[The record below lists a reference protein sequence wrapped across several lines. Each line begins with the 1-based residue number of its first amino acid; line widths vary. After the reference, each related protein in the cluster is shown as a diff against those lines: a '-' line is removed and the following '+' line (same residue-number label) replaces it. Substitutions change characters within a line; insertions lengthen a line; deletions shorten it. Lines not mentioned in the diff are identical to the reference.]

1 MSAEVP
7 AGNSHPGLGVRAARG
22 AFVTYLGQGARI
34 VLQLVSVI
42 VLSRL
47 LAPHDYGL
55 LAMVVTVTGIGEI
68 FRDFGLSSAAI
79 QAKTLTAAQRSNLF
93 WINTAIGIVLA
104 SVVFLGAPLLAGF
117 YGHPELTPIARAL
130 SCTFIFNGL
139 ATQFRV
145 DLNRRLQFRKLVV
158 ADVMSPAV
166 GLTAAIVAASQGW
179 HYWALVAQ
187 QLAQAMA
194 LLVALIIG
202 ARWLPGLP
210 RRGAQM
216 AGLLKFGGNLV
227 ATQLIGYVSNN
238 VDSLII
244 GIRFGATPLGIYNRS
259 FSLLMTPLTQLRAPT
274 TTVAI
279 PVLAKLHDNPVRFGQ
294 FVIRGQLALGYSL
307 VAGLGLVVGAAEPL
321 TNFLLGD
328 KWSAVAPILRLLAVA
343 GIFQTLSYVGYWV
356 YLSRGLTGALFR
368 YTLLASVIKVSCIAI
383 GSLGGV
389 VGVAAGFAIAPAI
402 DWPLSLWWL
411 SKRTDLPL
419 RTLVIGA
426 LRIMGVAAIVAAG
439 SATASILA
447 IGLAPGIQTVC
458 ALAAGAVL
466 YVLAARIVPALRRDV
481 VDIVEIARMIPKTK
495 TRK

>member
-1 MSAEVP
+1 MTSAEP
-7 AGNSHPGLGVRAARG
+7 SGNPLSGLGARAARG

-34 VLQLVSVI
+34 VLQIVSVV

-79 QAKTLTAAQRSNLF
+79 QAKTLTPAQRSNLF
-93 WINTAIGIVLA
+93 WINTAIGVTLA
-104 SVVFLGAPLLAGF
+104 TVVFFCAPLLATF
-117 YGHPELTPIARAL
+117 YGRPELAPIARAL
-130 SCTFIFNGL
+130 SLTFILSGL

-145 DLNRRLQFRKLVV
+145 DLNRRLQFRKLVF
-158 ADVMSPAV
+158 ADVASPAL
-166 GLTAAIVAASQGW
+166 GIAAAIVAALHGW
-179 HYWALVAQ
+179 EYWALVAQ
-187 QLAQAMA
+187 QLVQAFS
-194 LLVALIIG
+194 LLITLMIG

-210 RRGAQM
+210 RRRADMGK
-216 AGLLKFGGNLV
+216 LLKFGGNLV

-279 PVLAKLHDNPVRFGQ
+279 PVLSKLQDNPQRFGQ

-321 TNFLLGD
+321 TAFLLGD
-328 KWSAVAPILRLLAVA
+328 RWSAVAPILRLLAIA

-368 YTLLASVIKVSCIAI
+368 YTLLSSAIKVSCIAL

-411 SKRTDLPL
+411 SRRTDIPV
-419 RTLVIGA
+419 RTLVTGA
-426 LRIMGVAAIVAAG
+426 LRIMGVASIVALG
-439 SATASILA
+439 SVTASVLT
-447 IGLAPGIQTVC
+447 IGLNPAVQT
-458 ALAAGAVL
+458 LGAFASGVTL
-466 YVLAARIVPALRRDV
+466 FAVAARVIPALRRDV
-481 VDIVEIARMIPKTK
+481 ADIVSIARMIPKP
-495 TRK
+495 RASR